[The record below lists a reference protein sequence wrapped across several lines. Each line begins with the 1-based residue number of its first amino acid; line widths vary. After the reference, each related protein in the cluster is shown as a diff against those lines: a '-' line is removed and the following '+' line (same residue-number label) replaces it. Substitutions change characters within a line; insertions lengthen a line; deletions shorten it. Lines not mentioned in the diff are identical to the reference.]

1 MTEGE
6 HGDFM
11 KNMQPIPKTPM
22 YLPFLDP
29 VYMWIKLS
37 ISIQKL
43 TGKNVDCN

>member
-29 VYMWIKLS
+29 VYMWIKTINFNSKTDWEKCGL
-37 ISIQKL
+37 
-43 TGKNVDCN
+43 